1 MHRTAVDEG
10 FYLRVCRV
18 GHSSHSSIVGWC
30 RGVRSWLVDGGFWVV
45 DLRLVWSSSHVVDR
59 GVVVGGGSHVNRM
72 VGGVVVVVG
81 SRVTVAVTFLPGIE
95 ADLWDGDRIAGHQR
109 IAENITTDS

>member
-1 MHRTAVDEG
+1 M
-10 FYLRVCRV
+10 
-18 GHSSHSSIVGWC
+18 
-30 RGVRSWLVDGGFWVV
+30 V
-45 DLRLVWSSSHVVDR
+45 DLRLVWGSSHVVDR

>member
-45 DLRLVWSSSHVVDR
+45 DLRLVWGSSHVVDR
-59 GVVVGGGSHVNRM
+59 GVVDRSSM
-72 VGGVVVVVG
+72 
-81 SRVTVAVTFLPGIE
+81 E
-95 ADLWDGDRIAGHQR
+95 DLQSAL
-109 IAENITTDS
+109 